1 MQLIFDQQVSLSG
14 SAVEL
19 VGTEWQLVVED
30 STGGDE
36 KAATLVFVDDHLA
49 VGTTACRSYVASYE
63 ASDERLDFRSTAMTE
78 YGGAPSCAEES
89 RIQEGQFTDDLS
101 PASQY
106 SVSEEEGIKRLRIR
120 TGRGRTVTFKPL
132 VAGVESVL
140 DVEWHLSAFVTV
152 SEWGGPDVVPL
163 RVDRLIPGTE
173 VTAGFHESGVA
184 GFGGC
189 NSYGARLEPEEPV
202 AREDGS
208 FAMGTIAIESTD
220 RLCSDPPG
228 VLEQEKRF
236 TGLIP
241 KWGVSYGFFWAVLG
255 PMTLMP
261 VLLGGTPQWT
271 AEAAASVFPN
281 LIGHLGYGA
290 GLGITFY
297 LLEVRYSPWWIP
309 RTEVQAAR
317 LERRREQV
325 QTSGPA
331 LWTLLV
337 LMGLTLPVLLEKG
350 QGLTPIY

>member
-1 MQLIFDQQVSLSG
+1 M
-14 SAVEL
+14 
-19 VGTEWQLVVED
+19 
-30 STGGDE
+30 
-36 KAATLVFVDDHLA
+36 
-49 VGTTACRSYVASYE
+49 
-63 ASDERLDFRSTAMTE
+63 
-78 YGGAPSCAEES
+78 
-89 RIQEGQFTDDLS
+89 
-101 PASQY
+101 
-106 SVSEEEGIKRLRIR
+106 
-120 TGRGRTVTFKPL
+120 
-132 VAGVESVL
+132 
-140 DVEWHLSAFVTV
+140 
-152 SEWGGPDVVPL
+152 VPL